1 MNYKIL
7 SIIDSLNPKDGGP
20 SHSILDMALAN
31 KNNGIIHDIIYLG
44 KEVNFK
50 KLAGIKIIPLNDSYF
65 KYGLSYK
72 LIKWLFKNRNKYD
85 LFILHGLWQFITLLS
100 RLILPLKYVVF
111 THGMLDPYFGRNK
124 FKSFKKKI
132 YWYLVEKRN
141 LQKAKYVL
149 LNSSVEEKQIK
160 KTFVNTDGIKFK
172 KVNYG
177 IFPKKI
183 NSNTNKKKFYLKFS
197 YLKKKKIIL
206 YIGRIHPKKGLDK
219 LIDALVNI
227 NDQNYILLIAGDTSN
242 NYAQSLKKKIIDAK
256 LKDKVIFAN
265 FLSGDLKWGAI
276 AAAESTIL
284 PSHGENFGVAVVE
297 SLFMGTPVICSNKVG
312 IYKKIKEYNAGIITG
327 DNASSLTK
335 GIKKI
340 LALSYKAKK
349 NMKKK
354 SLACFSDN
362 FNIKSNN
369 EFSEWLKS
377 IL

>member
-183 NSNTNKKKFYLKFS
+183 NSDTSKKKFYLKFS
-197 YLKKKKIIL
+197 YLKKKKNNL
-206 YIGRIHPKKGLDK
+206 IHWKNSSKKRLG
-219 LIDALVNI
+219 
-227 NDQNYILLIAGDTSN
+227 
-242 NYAQSLKKKIIDAK
+242 
-256 LKDKVIFAN
+256 
-265 FLSGDLKWGAI
+265 
-276 AAAESTIL
+276 
-284 PSHGENFGVAVVE
+284 
-297 SLFMGTPVICSNKVG
+297 
-312 IYKKIKEYNAGIITG
+312 
-327 DNASSLTK
+327 
-335 GIKKI
+335 
-340 LALSYKAKK
+340 
-349 NMKKK
+349 
-354 SLACFSDN
+354 
-362 FNIKSNN
+362 
-369 EFSEWLKS
+369 
-377 IL
+377 